1 VRAPP
6 KPKPNT
12 ALETDRV
19 LRIFDAL
26 TDELGRRYPPLSILT
41 ERHEDSK
48 LPWRKPEV
56 IRTERPVQVVGPT
69 MTIDGVL
76 AVAERIAARTED

>member
-19 LRIFDAL
+19 MRIFDAL
-26 TDELGRRYPPLSILT
+26 WDEL
-41 ERHEDSK
+41 EKK
-48 LPWRKPEV
+48 LDP
-56 IRTERPVQVVGPT
+56 GPGNAGLEAG
-69 MTIDGVL
+69 DVL

>member
-19 LRIFDAL
+19 LRIFDWIS
-26 TDELGRRYPPLSILT
+26 DELAARKRRAVDASGYPPPIFPRET
-41 ERHEDSK
+41 
-48 LPWRKPEV
+48 
-56 IRTERPVQVVGPT
+56 PVTSDP
-69 MTIDGVL
+69 MPAAIL